1 VPLDPCLLMRPGAGR
16 ARASRFFRPLVTT
29 TVQPLW
35 KPAQPQR
42 EQCQLIPPGSFFL
55 FLTSAFWKNY
65 LVRIVFGATVD
76 SAEYEKSLHGVS
88 RAWQPLDERVYG

>member
-1 VPLDPCLLMRPGAGR
+1 VPLDTCLLMGDPGPH
-16 ARASRFFRPLVTT
+16 SPIM
-29 TVQPLW
+29 QPLW

-65 LVRIVFGATVD
+65 LLRIAFGATID

-88 RAWQPLDERVYG
+88 RAWQPLDERTYG